1 MKLYLSSHQL
11 KLPNSLR
18 GASYM
23 VLSACFFAIT
33 AGLIRFAT
41 SEVHPFEAAFL
52 RSFSGF
58 LFMLP
63 LVIGTGLGSFQ
74 IKRPKLHILRGIIS
88 GFGTLLWSSA
98 LALLPVGEAVALNFT
113 APLFATMMAPFILHE
128 VVRAR
133 RWLACGL
140 GFLGVIIM
148 LRPGLEVVSLG
159 ALLSIG
165 SAGAIACNMIIIR
178 IISQHDNARIVVL
191 TFTFF
196 TSLVSFVPA
205 VFVWQTPSWT
215 ILGALVLCGLLATLA
230 HLLLTRAMAIAEMS
244 AIAPLDFVRLLF
256 AAGVGFIWFSEV
268 PDFWSAIGAIV
279 IAGSAVYIAR
289 HEAKAESV
297 KK

>member
-1 MKLYLSSHQL
+1 
-11 KLPNSLR
+11 
-18 GASYM
+18 
-23 VLSACFFAIT
+23 
-33 AGLIRFAT
+33 
-41 SEVHPFEAAFL
+41 
-52 RSFSGF
+52 
-58 LFMLP
+58 
-63 LVIGTGLGSFQ
+63 
-74 IKRPKLHILRGIIS
+74 
-88 GFGTLLWSSA
+88 
-98 LALLPVGEAVALNFT
+98 
-113 APLFATMMAPFILHE
+113 MAPFILHE

-244 AIAPLDFVRLLF
+244 AIAPLDFVRL
-256 AAGVGFIWFSEV
+256 
-268 PDFWSAIGAIV
+268 
-279 IAGSAVYIAR
+279 
-289 HEAKAESV
+289 
-297 KK
+297 